1 MTIEFKCTTGQ
12 VEQRRARRSA
22 VALDGAV
29 RERGRSAQSAR
40 LTEISRSGCRIAGYW
55 LVAPGTPVWVRIP
68 GLENLAGHVAWSD
81 EGGGGVAFETP
92 LHPAVAARY
101 EAPGDDVVIPF
112 PETSFP
118 HARAT
123 LLSRREQIAQG
134 VVETER
140 SPLQSRKPP
149 RGSGIAAMI
158 SRQVTRSI
166 DQRHERRFTDV
177 IPGSDGAVRLAGAAA
192 CVRNVSASGLKLE
205 AATDARIGAQ
215 VEVAFDGFDAYD
227 GRVVWRRGDETGVSL
242 PPKSIDIVG
251 D

>member
-1 MTIEFKCTTGQ
+1 MTIEFKCSTGQ
-12 VEQRRARRSA
+12 VEQRRAPRSA

-29 RERGRSAQSAR
+29 RERGRSAQNAR
-40 LTEISRSGCRIAGYW
+40 LTDISRSGCRIAGYW

-101 EAPGDDVVIPF
+101 ETPVNDGLPLGADIRLPPAGS
-112 PETSFP
+112 E
-118 HARAT
+118 

-140 SPLQSRKPP
+140 SPLQSRKPA

-158 SRQVTRSI
+158 SRQVTRTI
-166 DQRHERRFTDV
+166 DQRHERRFSDAV
-177 IPGSDGAVRLAGAAA
+177 PGSDGTVRLAGATAS
-192 CVRNVSASGLKLE
+192 VRNVSASGLKLE
-205 AATDARIGAQ
+205 AATDAEIGAQ
-215 VEVAFDGFDAYD
+215 VEVAFEGFDAYE
-227 GRVVWRRGDETGVSL
+227 GRVVWRCGEETGISL
-242 PPKSIDIVG
+242 PRGSIDIV
-251 D
+251 DD